1 MKKLLSFLLIAMLI
15 VALTACGGGGT
26 GGGGDNG
33 GGGGDVA
40 EFEGVTWRIQSSY
53 PPGDQCWDVQMPMI
67 TKAITEATDG
77 LIKFELFQPGAI
89 CEPDEAPT
97 MLSKGL
103 LDAAL
108 TAPNHT
114 AGLIPAA
121 YAEQG
126 VPFLWQDGQDVYDTY
141 YNAGLLDFIRDEYAK
156 SDIYFGMYVPNGAYM
171 IMTNFPVTKASDFV
185 GKKIRASTT
194 YGMFIEELGG
204 SPVVMSGGD
213 IYMGMRLGTIDGNIY
228 TVCELETSKLME
240 VTKYL
245 VTPAVGG
252 SAPVNLSISMKSW
265 NALPK
270 EVQDIVNKTMQDIF
284 MDIYEASISFDKSAI
299 EAGLDYGTQ
308 ISEIPEENLQP
319 FYDAADAVIERCR
332 KEYPAAGPGYDI
344 ILKWV
349 ESK

>member
-1 MKKLLSFLLIAMLI
+1 MKTVNGKKWLSILLAAVMVLALLAG
-15 VALTACGGGGT
+15 CGGEGAT
-26 GGGGDNG
+26 E
-33 GGGGDVA
+33 A
-40 EFEGVTWRIQSSY
+40 ESVTWRIQSSY

-67 TKAITEATDG
+67 CERLTEATDG
-77 LIKFELFQPGAI
+77 YLQFELYQPGAI
-89 CEPDEAPT
+89 CEPDETPT

-141 YNAGLLDFIRDEYAK
+141 YDYGLLDFVRDEYAK
-156 SDIYFGMYVPNGAYM
+156 ADIYYGMYVPNGAYM
-171 IMTNFPVTKASDFV
+171 IMTNFPVTTASDFV
-185 GKKIRASTT
+185 GKKLRASTT
-194 YGMFIEELGG
+194 FGMFIEQLGG
-204 SPVVMSGGD
+204 LPVVMSGGD

-245 VTPAVGG
+245 IEPAVGG

-265 NALPK
+265 NALPDDIK
-270 EVQDIVNKTMQDIF
+270 DIVNETMQDMF

-299 EAGLDYGTQ
+299 KAGVEYGTK
-308 ISEIPEENLQP
+308 INTIPEENLQP
-319 FYDAADAVIERCR
+319 FYDAAAAVIEKCK
-332 KEYPAAGPGYDI
+332 KEYPAAAPGYDI
-344 ILKWV
+344 IERWQADNK
-349 ESK
+349 